1 MGVCN
6 RRPARRLRHRLA
18 TEAYRGEVAASFT
31 ACIAGK
37 HELFTNGDTI
47 AIFLGALRR
56 ASGQHECKVLIWCFM
71 PDHLHVVLQGRGP
84 SSDLRK
90 ALTLFK
96 QLTGYW
102 LARHIPAVRW
112 QKDFFDH
119 VLRDDDELDRQ
130 LRYIAE
136 NPVRRGLVADWRE
149 YGFTGSDAYDLGT
162 QLSGDQDPA

>member
-1 MGVCN
+1 MEIRK

-18 TEAYRGEVAASFT
+18 PEAYRGDVAASFT

-37 HELFTNGDTI
+37 HELFTDSDTV

-56 ASGQHECKVLIWCFM
+56 ASDQYECKVLIYGFM

-90 ALTLFK
+90 AMALFK
-96 QLTGYW
+96 QLTGYR
-102 LARHIPAVRW
+102 LARHVPAIRW

-119 VLRDDDELDRQ
+119 VLRDNDELGRQ

-136 NPVRRGLVADWRE
+136 NPVRRGFVADWRE

-162 QLSGDQDPA
+162 LLSGDQDPA